1 MIGKTGET
9 AAQPL
14 PKLAKKDSFWRR
26 SGLYGYWKYKYLTLM
41 FIPVIAFYAVFCY
54 GPMYGIII
62 AFKDYNFA
70 QGIMGSP
77 WIGLE
82 NFERMF
88 HSESFIQ
95 VFRNTLLLSLYKL
108 ITGFPA
114 PILFALLL
122 NELRCRRFK
131 KTVQTISY
139 LPYFLSWVVLG
150 GLFIQLLSP
159 SSGPINAIL
168 KAMGMQPIFFLGDV
182 KWFRSV
188 MVITSLW
195 KGLGWGSIIYLAG
208 LTGIDPELYEA
219 ATMDGAG
226 KFKQVLHI
234 TLPSL
239 VPVMTIMFIFAVG
252 GVINDDFDQ
261 IFNLYNEA
269 VYSVGDVIS
278 TYTYRVGLISNEYG
292 YSTAVGLFKNIIAIA
307 LLAGTNFLTK
317 RCSDYGIW

>member
-1 MIGKTGET
+1 MIGKIGET

-14 PKLAKKDSFWRR
+14 PKLAKKNSFWRR

-122 NELRCRRFK
+122 NELRGRRFK

-168 KAMGMQPIFFLGDV
+168 KAMGMQPVFFLGDV

-188 MVITSLW
+188 MVITALW

-226 KFKQVLHI
+226 KLKQVLHI

-292 YSTAVGLFKNIIAIA
+292 YSTAVGLFKNMIAIA

-317 RCSDYGIW
+317 RYSDYGIW

>member
-1 MIGKTGET
+1 MIGKIGET

-14 PKLAKKDSFWRR
+14 PKLAKRNSFWRR

-122 NELRCRRFK
+122 NELRGRRFK

-168 KAMGMQPIFFLGDV
+168 KAMGMQPVFFLGDV

-188 MVITSLW
+188 MVITALW

-226 KFKQVLHI
+226 KLKQVLHI

-292 YSTAVGLFKNIIAIA
+292 YSTAVGLFKNMIAIA

-317 RCSDYGIW
+317 RYSEYGIW